1 MCLSTKASI
10 VADNTRWL
18 LCLPF
23 SNAAALTTVNSAASC
38 NAVLSASGTASPKG
52 QQIVSASRFSRDG
65 FAGSCVLYH
74 SFEAEP
80 LVFEKQHN
88 PLYIE

>member
-52 QQIVSASRFSRDG
+52 RQIVSPSRSPNDG
-65 FAGSCVLYH
+65 FADPCVLRH
-74 SFEAEP
+74 SFEAES
-80 LVFEKQHN
+80 LA
-88 PLYIE
+88 IA